1 MISKDCMNRIL
12 SLRNH
17 FPKLDEKGGILLP
30 LDLKIRDIDFMK
42 YRHLPV
48 NWDTEA
54 VRNDDLPDEFSPDSV
69 KLVDIFRRKTIDL
82 NYEAMLIF
90 DYKTAELVYCF
101 VSDNESGEVNGDVD
115 ENVLKSKSIAIIHNH
130 PRDFYSPPSARNF
143 QILALD
149 FEDYELVSSWDSLWI
164 LESKEN
170 IPNTFVDEIRRE
182 IQILYENVTENAY
195 AIYGENEEGF
205 VKASDAYGNLLLNYI
220 NNIKLNINLT
230 RRDFD
235 DN

>member
-69 KLVDIFRRKTIDL
+69 
-82 NYEAMLIF
+82 
-90 DYKTAELVYCF
+90 
-101 VSDNESGEVNGDVD
+101 
-115 ENVLKSKSIAIIHNH
+115 
-130 PRDFYSPPSARNF
+130 
-143 QILALD
+143 
-149 FEDYELVSSWDSLWI
+149 
-164 LESKEN
+164 
-170 IPNTFVDEIRRE
+170 
-182 IQILYENVTENAY
+182 
-195 AIYGENEEGF
+195 
-205 VKASDAYGNLLLNYI
+205 
-220 NNIKLNINLT
+220 
-230 RRDFD
+230 
-235 DN
+235 